1 MIYLWFVISISFVK
15 GTKGGNETKGMS
27 QHANDE
33 LLKTKQLTYNIN
45 LGRQHTGC
53 CLTGRKREPKR
64 RPSTATPLVNNHSFP
79 FLGGT

>member
-33 LLKTKQLTYNIN
+33 LLKTKRLTYNIN
-45 LGRQHTGC
+45 L
-53 CLTGRKREPKR
+53 GRKREPKR